1 MWPKR
6 LWNASMV
13 GLVVK
18 KRQGRVSASDLNAG
32 LWKQER
38 KKKTERA
45 GGKEAERNDS
55 IHLRQDGTFSGDR
68 IASKCHYNGSI
79 ICPGSIHLPV
89 IYLLSF
95 RCPSFVLLSLV
106 RLK

>member
-38 KKKTERA
+38 KKK
-45 GGKEAERNDS
+45 
-55 IHLRQDGTFSGDR
+55 LRELEE
-68 IASKCHYNGSI
+68 K
-79 ICPGSIHLPV
+79 
-89 IYLLSF
+89 
-95 RCPSFVLLSLV
+95 
-106 RLK
+106 RLREMTAFI